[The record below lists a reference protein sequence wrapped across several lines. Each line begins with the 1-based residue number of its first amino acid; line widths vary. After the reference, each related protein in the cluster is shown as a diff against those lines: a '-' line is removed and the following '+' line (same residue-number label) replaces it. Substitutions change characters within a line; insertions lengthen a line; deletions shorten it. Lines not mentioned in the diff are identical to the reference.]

1 MRNEIALHDKET
13 ALKIANILVDEDC
26 VVMISR
32 EEDLYIVNYLYAQYS
47 DRNYVVFMDR
57 DEFDTDYCKI
67 TDEDEEE

>member
-13 ALKIANILVDEDC
+13 ALKIANILVDNEYI
-26 VVMISR
+26 VMISR

-47 DRNYVVFMDR
+47 DRNYVIFMDR

-67 TDEDEEE
+67 TDEEE

>member
-1 MRNEIALHDKET
+1 MEHEIALHDKET
-13 ALKIANILVDEDC
+13 ALKIANILVDEDY

-57 DEFDTDYCKI
+57 DEFDTDYYKI
-67 TDEDEEE
+67 TDEE